1 MQHFDRFEFVAIDVR
16 CGSGSLHG
24 GPEPAR
30 EQIPSPKH
38 GIEVKSQAEERTKRW
53 RALRAGPDP
62 LLISLH
68 LWNSRLQ
75 LCLPLLSVKIPV
87 APVFLASLSI
97 TTIAVSVQ
105 LARGALFAPFAP
117 GKRQGAEAASNALF
131 GAKKSSTC
139 TRCQDLSMIN
149 CI

>member
-1 MQHFDRFEFVAIDVR
+1 MQHFDRFVDVRGR

-24 GPEPAR
+24 GPESTR

-53 RALRAGPDP
+53 RALRAGP
-62 LLISLH
+62 LLSPVEQPAPAP
-68 LWNSRLQ
+68 SAA
-75 LCLPLLSVKIPV
+75 LSVKIPV